1 MELICD
7 NCEKTFQR
15 IRPKK
20 TKYKFCCKDCH
31 KLWRK
36 NKIKINK
43 CKFCDKDTT
52 NPVFCC
58 KSCAASYNN
67 KEFPKRIKGDSTK
80 IKGDSTKKC
89 PIKKYSIK
97 EKFCIVCGIQVN
109 YRSKYCLEHNPQ
121 YVDWNK
127 ITLGD
132 IVYNED
138 QVKANRYTKVRDNS
152 KRIYFSSNRPQECS
166 HCGYSKHFEV
176 CHIKPI
182 HMFDLT
188 TPISAI
194 NSLDN
199 LIALCPNCHW
209 EFDNGL
215 IPVPLRGL
223 EPRT

>member
-7 NCEKTFQR
+7 NCEKIFQR
-15 IRPKK
+15 ARPKK

-36 NKIKINK
+36 NKIKTNK
-43 CKFCDKDTT
+43 CKFCGKDTT
-52 NPVFCC
+52 NPAFCC

-67 KEFPKRIKGDSTK
+67 KEFPKRR
-80 IKGDSTKKC
+80 
-89 PIKKYSIK
+89 K
-97 EKFCIVCGIQVN
+97 EKKITDKKNLDKRYPI
-109 YRSKYCLEHNPQ
+109 
-121 YVDWNK
+121 YVDWDK

-132 IVYNED
+132 IVYTAD
-138 QVKANRYTKVRDNS
+138 QVKSNRYTRVRDHAKRVYATS
-152 KRIYFSSNRPQECS
+152 KNHQCCA
-166 HCGYSKHFEV
+166 HCGYSKHFEI

-182 HMFDLT
+182 YMFDLI
-188 TPISAI
+188 TPISVI

-199 LIALCPNCHW
+199 LVALCPNCHW

-215 IPVPLRGL
+215 ILVPLRGL